1 MAVAVVRSDSM
12 VLRAEDS
19 GVATSSGAEQ
29 QPPAGRPISTIRQH
43 YYPEGG
49 WGWVV
54 VACSVLVQ
62 ILCHG
67 LHGAAGVWL
76 QVVLE
81 QFEGGLLPTGRC
93 ELSVAIVRGVVTTEL
108 CLQSAVVTICTTTF
122 NIQQFYVLPTQCIY
136 VFCVDLRTNSDY
148 FTVQH

>member
-1 MAVAVVRSDSM
+1 MVFTEDTREVGLQAGQGVHVGRDDTRWPPAEHQCTPRHRAGRVMAVAVARSDSM
-12 VLRAEDS
+12 MLRGEDS

-43 YYPEGG
+43 YYPESG

-54 VACSVLVQ
+54 VVCSVLVQ

-76 QVVLE
+76 QVVQGHFPE
-81 QFEGGLLPTGRC
+81 GLLPAGT
-93 ELSVAIVRGVVTTEL
+93 
-108 CLQSAVVTICTTTF
+108 
-122 NIQQFYVLPTQCIY
+122 
-136 VFCVDLRTNSDY
+136 
-148 FTVQH
+148 

>member
-1 MAVAVVRSDSM
+1 MA
-12 VLRAEDS
+12 LRAEDS

-29 QPPAGRPISTIRQH
+29 QPPVGRPISTIRQH

-67 LHGAAGVWL
+67 LHGATGVWL
-76 QVVLE
+76 QVVLG
-81 QFEGGLLPTGRC
+81 QFPGGLLPAGT
-93 ELSVAIVRGVVTTEL
+93 
-108 CLQSAVVTICTTTF
+108 
-122 NIQQFYVLPTQCIY
+122 
-136 VFCVDLRTNSDY
+136 
-148 FTVQH
+148 

>member
-1 MAVAVVRSDSM
+1 MTVAVAVARSDSM
-12 VLRAEDS
+12 ALRPEDS

-29 QPPAGRPISTIRQH
+29 QPPAGRTISTIRQH

-67 LHGAAGVWL
+67 LHGATGIWL
-76 QVVLE
+76 QVVIG
-81 QFEGGLLPTGRC
+81 QFSVGLLPAGT
-93 ELSVAIVRGVVTTEL
+93 
-108 CLQSAVVTICTTTF
+108 
-122 NIQQFYVLPTQCIY
+122 
-136 VFCVDLRTNSDY
+136 
-148 FTVQH
+148 